1 MTGTTWGSGLATT
14 VTKTADANYARLTE
28 SVRENVP
35 FIDPVLD
42 AQQEAIQAGADHL
55 WGMLSKEPR
64 RGSTTGSGT
73 WSTSSRDAGDPRSH
87 DRRQDR
93 GDL

>member
-1 MTGTTWGSGLATT
+1 MTGTTRGSGLATT

-55 WGMLSKEPR
+55 WGDAVE
-64 RGSTTGSGT
+64 GT
-73 WSTSSRDAGDPRSH
+73 AKRVNDGIRDVV
-87 DRRQDR
+87 
-93 GDL
+93 DLFT